1 MGHQDEGDD
10 RADGAVLVLEG
21 APPLRVHREPD
32 AHPGHC
38 RGQDKEDAG
47 RPAGPVPGQPR
58 QRNRP
63 RGNQPGCLPATGVGE
78 GVAATV
84 PEQKVLPLPF
94 LVTPLSSRHAAHRR
108 LRPRDRLGPGR
119 QTAAGEVDA
128 GPPEGGPDAR
138 IAGAQSR
145 AGHAKDTGSRA
156 LRQVAPPRGLVP
168 GLRRARH
175 GRPASGHRRRRREG
189 RRGGAARGRVA
200 REFGR
205 PAGAARAACAWA
217 LEHPDAAP

>member
-1 MGHQDEGDD
+1 MTGAAFTTGKEAKPSNLPGLDTVTGMMSAASSKTPAAAVRFRPGRAMGHQDEGDD

-84 PEQKVLPLPF
+84 PEQKVLPYP
-94 LVTPLSSRHAAHRR
+94 SS
-108 LRPRDRLGPGR
+108 
-119 QTAAGEVDA
+119 
-128 GPPEGGPDAR
+128 
-138 IAGAQSR
+138 
-145 AGHAKDTGSRA
+145 
-156 LRQVAPPRGLVP
+156 
-168 GLRRARH
+168 
-175 GRPASGHRRRRREG
+175 
-189 RRGGAARGRVA
+189 
-200 REFGR
+200 
-205 PAGAARAACAWA
+205 
-217 LEHPDAAP
+217 